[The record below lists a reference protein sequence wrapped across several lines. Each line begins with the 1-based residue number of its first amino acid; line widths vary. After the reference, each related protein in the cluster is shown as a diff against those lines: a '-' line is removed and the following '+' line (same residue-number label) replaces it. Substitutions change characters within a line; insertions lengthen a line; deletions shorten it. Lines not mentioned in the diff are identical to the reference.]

1 MLLSIT
7 LLHSKVNAYIA
18 ASILEKSKLDLNEE
32 FHLET
37 GSSSTSCSEE
47 PGNSNEVTAENNGYH
62 LCHAATLTD
71 LCNSCDSTEVE
82 LVSLI
87 EEKIPRYRLRAD
99 TLTQFSGYENEDWF
113 IQTPVLPVD
122 EDLDLSPD
130 VIEETLRYFVLC
142 SDRLSQMTKTYNDI
156 DAVTRLLEEKER
168 DLELAARI
176 GQSLLE
182 QNKDLRLRNEQLEQD
197 LTIATETVT
206 QLKHELS
213 LKNGLL
219 QIYTQDLDTE
229 SDSGSPSDRSIAV
242 NWEMLNKKIQNL
254 QEENMQLRNE
264 AVVRTID
271 IENEEKKEMQLINDC
286 VRQLSDANIQITT
299 LQEEVAK
306 KTDDSIRQQEE
317 ITQLLSQVVDL
328 QRRVRDLTTENE
340 ILQSKVQIAEEC
352 QQELSTELID
362 IKEKYGELVIA
373 LQELQEDAKKM
384 RHNRMP
390 KAAKWPYGVYTPY
403 INPDS
408 LASELESTLGHS
420 SNGYSSDEKSSHSKR
435 VFDTVKCANGSGVG
449 HPRRR
454 GSSQS
459 LYTQSPSRSTLRS
472 TFSSLSQIS
481 STSSCNESQAS
492 DSESAYAETDDDQYS
507 SVSGQDRLG
516 SILPHSNT
524 VESALRRFSSGIG
537 TATDLSSD
545 DGIIPARCWTPD
557 SNFSINSNRTGFSG
571 RSGIRHYHMPEKLQ
585 IIKPLE
591 GSQTLHQ
598 WQRLAT
604 PHLGGIFETHPGVQ
618 IKGEVKL
625 AEEEETYNLSDYE
638 EDEEFCHPGKSF
650 MNTSSIYTYTNSTI
664 LHPSDQTQVTPS
676 YSSLQISSRASSQP
690 PSALSSPQQRGRAT
704 STFSTTLGLARLL
717 NERGIHAMVP
727 TAVMNGQK
735 IDPTPPTPAPSPEG
749 SPPPT
754 PPPFSGIQVP
764 DLINVGSL
772 ARGVHLLRRTRSRKS
787 KSSISSKSKSP
798 LSSQNSE
805 PEPTKIGLLDKL
817 SRIGLENI
825 MSTTASEVPPS
836 IAKCKESHFPRI
848 AVKLKT
854 FDDNSPLTLTPKTDV
869 GVKTRIDLSCFTQSS
884 ICNKSIDKQV
894 ATSYST
900 VQSWGYVPSVKSTK
914 SSTFESSS
922 YLPKPAQLLN
932 NANSQDKNSNIGT
945 IGALR
950 TLRKGGYI

>member
-1 MLLSIT
+1 MHRGINDLFQ
-7 LLHSKVNAYIA
+7 
-18 ASILEKSKLDLNEE
+18 LE
-32 FHLET
+32 
-37 GSSSTSCSEE
+37 
-47 PGNSNEVTAENNGYH
+47 
-62 LCHAATLTD
+62 
-71 LCNSCDSTEVE
+71 E
-82 LVSLI
+82 LVSI
-87 EEKIPRYRLRAD
+87 RLSE
-99 TLTQFSGYENEDWF
+99 QKKNE
-113 IQTPVLPVD
+113 
-122 EDLDLSPD
+122 
-130 VIEETLRYFVLC
+130 VLC

-197 LTIATETVT
+197 LTIATETEEKLTREIISATEGVT

-264 AVVRTID
+264 AVDRTID

-286 VRQLSDANIQITT
+286 VRQLSDANIQITS

-328 QRRVRDLTTENE
+328 QRRVRDLTAENE

-362 IKEKYGELVIA
+362 IKEKYGELMIA
-373 LQELQEDAKKM
+373 LQELQEEAKKM
-384 RHNRMP
+384 RHNKMP

-408 LASELESTLGHS
+408 LASELESSLGLS
-420 SNGYSSDEKSSHSKR
+420 SNGYSSDEK
-435 VFDTVKCANGSGVG
+435 
-449 HPRRR
+449 
-454 GSSQS
+454 
-459 LYTQSPSRSTLRS
+459 
-472 TFSSLSQIS
+472 
-481 STSSCNESQAS
+481 
-492 DSESAYAETDDDQYS
+492 S

-524 VESALRRFSSGIG
+524 IESTLRRFSSGIG

-545 DGIIPARCWTPD
+545 DGIIPARCWTPE

-604 PHLGGIFETHPGVQ
+604 PHLGGIFEAHPGVQ

-625 AEEEETYNLSDYE
+625 EDEEETYNLSDYE

-676 YSSLQISSRASSQP
+676 YSSLQISSRTSSQP
-690 PSALSSPQQRGRAT
+690 PSTLNSPQQRGRAT

-717 NERGIHAMVP
+717 NERGIHAIVP
-727 TAVMNGQK
+727 TAVMSNQK
-735 IDPTPPTPAPSPEG
+735 IDSTPPTPAPSPEG
-749 SPPPT
+749 SPPLT

-772 ARGVHLLRRTRSRKS
+772 ARGVHLLRRTRSKKS
-787 KSSISSKSKSP
+787 KPVTSKSNSHA
-798 LSSQNSE
+798 SSHKKESE
-805 PEPTKIGLLDKL
+805 PPKIGLLDKL

-825 MSTTASEVPPS
+825 MSTTASEIPPS
-836 IAKCKESHFPRI
+836 IAECKESRFPRI
-848 AVKLKT
+848 TVKLKT
-854 FDDNSPLTLTPKTDV
+854 FDESSPLTLTPKTDV

-884 ICNKSIDKQV
+884 MSNKSTV
-894 ATSYST
+894 GTSYST
-900 VQSWGYVPSVKSTK
+900 VQSWSCVPSVKSTK
-914 SSTFESSS
+914 ANTFESSN
-922 YLPKPAQLLN
+922 LPKPAQLLN
-932 NANSQDKNSNIGT
+932 IQDKNSNIGT

>member
-1 MLLSIT
+1 MHRGINDLFQ
-7 LLHSKVNAYIA
+7 
-18 ASILEKSKLDLNEE
+18 LE
-32 FHLET
+32 
-37 GSSSTSCSEE
+37 
-47 PGNSNEVTAENNGYH
+47 
-62 LCHAATLTD
+62 
-71 LCNSCDSTEVE
+71 E
-82 LVSLI
+82 LVSI
-87 EEKIPRYRLRAD
+87 RLSE
-99 TLTQFSGYENEDWF
+99 QKKNE
-113 IQTPVLPVD
+113 
-122 EDLDLSPD
+122 
-130 VIEETLRYFVLC
+130 VLC

-197 LTIATETVT
+197 LTIATETEEKLTREIISATEGVT

-264 AVVRTID
+264 AVDRTID

-286 VRQLSDANIQITT
+286 VRQLSDANIQITS

-328 QRRVRDLTTENE
+328 QRRVRDLTAENE

-362 IKEKYGELVIA
+362 IKEKYGELMIA
-373 LQELQEDAKKM
+373 LQELQEEAKKM
-384 RHNRMP
+384 RHNKMP

-408 LASELESTLGHS
+408 LASELESSLGLS

-435 VFDTVKCANGSGVG
+435 VFDTVKCANTYGN
-449 HPRRR
+449 PRRR

-472 TFSSLSQIS
+472 TYSSLSQIS
-481 STSSCNESQAS
+481 SASSCNESQAS

-524 VESALRRFSSGIG
+524 IESTLRRFSSGIG

-545 DGIIPARCWTPD
+545 DGIIPARCWTPE

-604 PHLGGIFETHPGVQ
+604 PHLGGIFEAHPGVQ

-625 AEEEETYNLSDYE
+625 EDEEETYNLSDYE

-676 YSSLQISSRASSQP
+676 YSSLQISSRTSSQP
-690 PSALSSPQQRGRAT
+690 PSTLNSPQQRGRAT

-717 NERGIHAMVP
+717 NERGIHAIVP
-727 TAVMNGQK
+727 TAVMSNQK
-735 IDPTPPTPAPSPEG
+735 IDSTPPTPAPSPEG
-749 SPPPT
+749 SPPLT

-772 ARGVHLLRRTRSRKS
+772 ARGVHLLRRTRSKKS
-787 KSSISSKSKSP
+787 KPVTSKSNSHA
-798 LSSQNSE
+798 SSHKKESE
-805 PEPTKIGLLDKL
+805 PPKIGLLDKL

-825 MSTTASEVPPS
+825 MSTTASEIPPS
-836 IAKCKESHFPRI
+836 IAECKESRFPRI
-848 AVKLKT
+848 TVKLKT
-854 FDDNSPLTLTPKTDV
+854 FDESSPLTLTPKTDV

-884 ICNKSIDKQV
+884 MSNKSTV
-894 ATSYST
+894 GTSYST
-900 VQSWGYVPSVKSTK
+900 VQSWSCVPSVKSTK
-914 SSTFESSS
+914 ANTFESSN
-922 YLPKPAQLLN
+922 LPKPAQLLN
-932 NANSQDKNSNIGT
+932 IQDKNSNIGT